1 MVVPNGYIQ
10 EHISLVHLGS
20 NKFTRKRTDVA
31 KSNLDLCHSVLNMF
45 NFRISSLTSVS
56 SPSLTDSVPISD
68 LRLSQSSHADEEPDP
83 FFSFAQQLLRC
94 WHNNLFKCALQ
105 VALEFAS
112 LAHQT
117 LCQRQLGRQNP
128 KLRIQLESCHSASNW
143 GTMGQIKLTYFHVA
157 RTDWLALN
165 NGDSTAKSDCASFR
179 TERGKIDPTI
189 PAVGI

>member
-83 FFSFAQQLLRC
+83 FFFLRTAVASVLTQQSFQMCTAGCTGVRI
-94 WHNNLFKCALQ
+94 
-105 VALEFAS
+105 
-112 LAHQT
+112 
-117 LCQRQLGRQNP
+117 LGPPNVMP
-128 KLRIQLESCHSASNW
+128 A
-143 GTMGQIKLTYFHVA
+143 
-157 RTDWLALN
+157 
-165 NGDSTAKSDCASFR
+165 
-179 TERGKIDPTI
+179 
-189 PAVGI
+189 AVGSPES